1 MPVNS
6 VSFPTP
12 QAYSGGADFSP
23 LANLPNIYQQ
33 SQQRAAQQ
41 QALGQLGNDPTANAQ
56 ALISSND
63 PTLAQLGIRMQQQQA
78 QDVES
83 RREFE
88 AQQRI
93 REQTAA
99 QAKATFEEDSPTARA
114 QKLVDQGIDPKDP
127 AWRPWIITGQGAPDP
142 NKVSKADQVVAETL
156 GNYKA
161 GKALGMTDDQAKAY
175 AANKGKL
182 PKEDLTATE
191 ERAATDADN
200 RVLAA
205 QDVIAN
211 IKQMRE
217 VSPKAWSGFESHLS
231 GPAQSFLPSA
241 LVPQGAVETEKLKNL
256 ALMNVAS
263 QAKATFGARLNMKEV
278 ELLNK
283 IETTPDMDDKARQAI
298 YDQVETMMNRHLTQA
313 QQQATGIRNKT
324 YFKPGGNVLP
334 PEPAT
339 QQVTP
344 ATPATTAKPTL
355 SEFMTKARERNP
367 GYTDSEIANEWKRR
381 YGS

>member
-12 QAYSGGADFSP
+12 QAYSGGIDWSP
-23 LANLPNIYQQ
+23 LANLGNVYQQ
-33 SQQRAAQQ
+33 AQARDRQ
-41 QALGQLGNDPTANAQ
+41 QAALSQLGSDPTANAQ
-56 ALISSND
+56 ALIQSND
-63 PTLAQLGIRMQQQQA
+63 PTLAQLGIKMQQQQQA
-78 QDVES
+78 DVES

-99 QAKATFEEDSPTARA
+99 QAKETFEEDSPTARA
-114 QKLVDQGIDPKDP
+114 QKLVKQGIDPKDP

-142 NKVSKADQVVAETL
+142 NKVGKADQVVAETL

-161 GKALGMTDDQAKAY
+161 GKALGMTDDQARAY

-205 QDVIAN
+205 QDTIAN
-211 IKQMRE
+211 IQKMRE
-217 VSPKAWSGFESHLS
+217 VSPKAWSGLESHLS
-231 GPAQSFLPSA
+231 GPAQALLPSS
-241 LVPQGAVETEKLKNL
+241 LVPQGAIETEKLKNL

-283 IETTPDMDDKARQAI
+283 IETTPDMDDRARQDI
-298 YDQVETMMNRHLTQA
+298 YDQVETMMQRHLAQA
-313 QQQATGIRNKT
+313 QQQAAGIRNKT
-324 YFKPGGNVLP
+324 YFKPGGNVAP
-334 PEPAT
+334 QEAAP
-339 QQVTP
+339 Q
-344 ATPATTAKPTL
+344 ATPQALPDREANRAKAAIAQGADKGAVRKRL
-355 SEFMTKARERNP
+355 IDAGYDP
-367 GYTDSEIANEWKRR
+367 GDIGK
-381 YGS
+381 